1 MTCDNPNHTHF
12 NLDINSIIRSVAV
25 VAVGLPV
32 ALSFG
37 NLTNTTASVA
47 ALALEKTAAN
57 EAIDS
62 LRGELTKPCI
72 DFYVSKV
79 DSKLERTAKNTID
92 DVMGGEVNH
101 KGLCDYIVN

>member
-12 NLDINSIIRSVAV
+12 NLDINSIIRSLAV

-57 EAIDS
+57 EPIDG

>member
-12 NLDINSIIRSVAV
+12 DVNSIIRSVAV
-25 VAVGLPV
+25 VAVGLPI

-57 EAIDS
+57 ETIDS
-62 LRGELTKPCI
+62 LRGELTKPCL
-72 DFYVSKV
+72 DYYVSKV
-79 DSKLERTAKNTID
+79 DSKLEREAKNTID

>member
-1 MTCDNPNHTHF
+1 MNY
-12 NLDINSIIRSVAV
+12 DINSLVRSLAV
-25 VAVGLPV
+25 VVVGLPV

-57 EAIDS
+57 EVIAG
-62 LRGELTKPCI
+62 LRGDLVKPCI
-72 DFYVSKV
+72 DYYVSKV
-79 DSKLERTAKNTID
+79 DSKLEREAKNTID

-101 KGLCDYIVN
+101 KGICDYILN